1 SEIEGKSI
9 GLLHPARTIL
19 LADCR
24 AVRQHGLRA
33 EKRSLDRFSFLA
45 DCTNR
50 TAVVYI
56 ESTIQPERRLARCC
70 ASLQHFVTNRATP
83 TMHRLYVQQS
93 SSELSANLTT
103 EVTSGNAVSE
113 PWCARARVMIRSR
126 ALLRGR

>member
-24 AVRQHGLRA
+24 AVRQHDLRA

-50 TAVVYI
+50 TAAVYI
-56 ESTIQPERRLARCC
+56 ESTIQPERRLARYCT
-70 ASLQHFVTNRATP
+70 SLQHFVTNRVTL
-83 TMHRLYVQQS
+83 TMRRGCVQQP

-103 EVTSGNAVSE
+103 DITF
-113 PWCARARVMIRSR
+113 R
-126 ALLRGR
+126 